1 MIRTIQEHHA
11 WFGHYHTAGN
21 PGRAEIDDTQGLNYP
36 GNMRAIAATGYKGF
50 IGQEFIPKRDPLRSL
65 REAIA

>member
-1 MIRTIQEHHA
+1 MPGSGT
-11 WFGHYHTAGN
+11 HTAGN
-21 PGRAEIDDTQGLNYP
+21 PGRAEIDDTQELNYP

-65 REAIA
+65 REAIALCLGDVAL